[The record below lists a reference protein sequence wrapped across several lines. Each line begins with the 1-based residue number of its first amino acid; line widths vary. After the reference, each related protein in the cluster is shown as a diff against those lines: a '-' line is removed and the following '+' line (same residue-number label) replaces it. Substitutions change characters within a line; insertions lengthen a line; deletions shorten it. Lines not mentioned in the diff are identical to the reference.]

1 MQSILSESDTK
12 THQEVYFKKDG
23 KIPKLAN
30 WSLFQEFKVRVTLET

>member
-30 WSLFQEFKVRVTLET
+30 